1 MPDSRDTYS
10 LKLQIEG
17 LQEEIKNLERLGKA
31 TGELEDQVKSLT
43 EEYKRQYDQLD
54 NHTKK
59 QIKNIDEIAKKEKEL
74 SEKTAKAFG
83 GGSFFQNLL
92 AKSSGHTNYNDM
104 LEAQKRN
111 IQTGS
116 QIWADVI
123 IKAGK
128 KIGGAIKSAGK
139 LMYDTFLDP
148 FIGDLKSSLR
158 DALTLESSMKLSAFD
173 LSRGSIYMDRDAIN
187 SMVGYGF
194 SSNAENYAFQRAMGV
209 MGITS
214 PDQLIGEEQRKK
226 FGQAFNSISE
236 RYSNLGGEDYF
247 KMMDEFRFEMA
258 MFREDFE
265 LSLMDFMIKNK
276 DKIQKFLNTIMNF
289 LDIMLD
295 LISSPGFQK
304 FFDLALSAL
313 SNIADGLGMVLTFLF
328 GKGERSESAV
338 LADTRDILGAV
349 YGNSNYV
356 NNNKSI
362 NVNNNVGI
370 TTSSDGRDIQR
381 EILNTT
387 NQTVERFLR
396 DY

>member
-1 MPDSRDTYS
+1 MSDSRDTYS

-17 LQEEIKNLERLGKA
+17 LQEEIKNLERLGRA
-31 TGELEDQVKSLT
+31 TDKLEDQVRDLT
-43 EEYKRQYDQLD
+43 EEYKKQYDQLD
-54 NHTKK
+54 NYTKK
-59 QIKNIDEIAKKEKEL
+59 QIKNLDEIAKKEKEL
-74 SEKTAKAFG
+74 SEKIAKASG
-83 GGSFFQNLL
+83 GGSFFQELL
-92 AKSSGHTNYNDM
+92 AKSSGYTNYNDM

-123 IKAGK
+123 IKAGE
-128 KIGGAIKSAGK
+128 KIGEAIKSAGK

-148 FIGDLKSSLR
+148 FIRDLKSSLR
-158 DALTLESSMKLSAFD
+158 DALTLESSMRLSAFD

-187 SMVGYGF
+187 SMIGYGF
-194 SSNAENYAFQRAMGV
+194 SSNAENYAFQRAMDV

-214 PDQLIGEEQRKK
+214 PDQLIGEEQREK
-226 FGQAFNSISE
+226 FGQAFSSISE

-247 KMMDEFRFEMA
+247 RMMDEFRFEMA

-265 LSLMDFMIKNK
+265 LSLIDFMIKNK
-276 DKIQKFLNTIMNF
+276 DKIQKFLDTIMNF

-313 SNIADGLGMVLTFLF
+313 SNIVDGLGMVLTFLF
-328 GKGERSESAV
+328 GREDRSDSAI
-338 LADTRDILGAV
+338 LADTRNILEAV

-370 TTSSDGRDIQR
+370 TTTSDGRDIQR

>member
-17 LQEEIKNLERLGKA
+17 LQEEIKNLERLGRA
-31 TGELEDQVKSLT
+31 TDKLEDQVRDLT
-43 EEYKRQYDQLD
+43 EEYKKQYDQLD
-54 NHTKK
+54 NYTKK
-59 QIKNIDEIAKKEKEL
+59 QIKNLDEIAKKEKEL
-74 SEKTAKAFG
+74 SEKIAKASG
-83 GGSFFQNLL
+83 GGSFFQELL
-92 AKSSGHTNYNDM
+92 AKSSGYTNYNDM

-123 IKAGK
+123 IKAGE
-128 KIGGAIKSAGK
+128 KIGEAIKSAGK

-148 FIGDLKSSLR
+148 FIRDLKSSLR

-173 LSRGSIYMDRDAIN
+173 LSRGSIYIDRDAIN
-187 SMVGYGF
+187 SMIGYGF
-194 SSNAENYAFQRAMGV
+194 SSNAENYAFQRAMDV

-214 PDQLIGEEQRKK
+214 PDQLIGEEQREK
-226 FGQAFNSISE
+226 FGQAFSSISE

-247 KMMDEFRFEMA
+247 RMMDEFRFEMA

-265 LSLMDFMIKNK
+265 LSLIDFMIKNK
-276 DKIQKFLNTIMNF
+276 DKIQKFLDTIMNF

-313 SNIADGLGMVLTFLF
+313 SSIVDGLGMVLTFLF
-328 GKGERSESAV
+328 GEGDRSDSAI
-338 LADTRDILGAV
+338 LADTRNILEAV

-370 TTSSDGRDIQR
+370 TTTSDGRDIQR

>member
-1 MPDSRDTYS
+1 MSDSRDTYS

-17 LQEEIKNLERLGKA
+17 LQEEIKNLERLGRA
-31 TGELEDQVKSLT
+31 TDKLEDQVRDLT
-43 EEYKRQYDQLD
+43 EEYKKQYDQLD
-54 NHTKK
+54 NYTKK
-59 QIKNIDEIAKKEKEL
+59 QIKNLDEIAKKEKEL
-74 SEKTAKAFG
+74 SEKITKASG
-83 GGSFFQNLL
+83 GGSFFQELL
-92 AKSSGHTNYNDM
+92 AKSSGYANYKDM

-123 IKAGK
+123 IKAGE

-148 FIGDLKSSLR
+148 FIRDLKSSLR
-158 DALTLESSMKLSAFD
+158 DALTLESSMRLSAFD

-187 SMVGYGF
+187 SMIGYGF

-214 PDQLIGEEQRKK
+214 PDQLIGEEQREK

-247 KMMDEFRFEMA
+247 RMMDEFRFEMA

-265 LSLMDFMIKNK
+265 LSLIDFMIKNK
-276 DKIQKFLNTIMNF
+276 DKIQKFLDTIMNF

-313 SNIADGLGMVLTFLF
+313 SNIVDGLGMVLTFLF
-328 GKGERSESAV
+328 GREDRSDSAI
-338 LADTRDILGAV
+338 LADTRNILEAV

-370 TTSSDGRDIQR
+370 TTTSDGRDIQR